1 MPKPTARRFQP
12 LMILI
17 ISVSFTCSSSVNCGL
32 QGFVGA
38 LVRMSFG
45 EPRQRLGPA
54 ERGAFAIGIARGLAP
69 GGQQV
74 DALLGLAL
82 LRASAVCMLMQLA
95 QPLICEARIFTSSA
109 RLGSRLE
116 LMATEVPNQFFMSD
130 GAAAKRSSF
139 AVMVGF
145 LLLVLVPTS

>member
-1 MPKPTARRFQP
+1 MP
-12 LMILI
+12 
-17 ISVSFTCSSSVNCGL
+17 
-32 QGFVGA
+32 
-38 LVRMSFG
+38 FG

-54 ERGAFAIGIARGLAP
+54 ERGALAIGIARGLTP

-82 LRASAVCMLMQLA
+82 LTCLTACMLMQLA

-116 LMATEVPNQFFMSD
+116 LMVAEVPNQFFMSE
-130 GAAAKRSSF
+130 GAAAKRSF
-139 AVMVGF
+139 AVMMGF
-145 LLLVLVPTS
+145 LLLVPTS